1 MYRKIGDRAT
11 DMPSAVYFGSK
22 ATGMY
27 ALNEHV
33 KYAYD
38 GNKLVSYNGET
49 CAYDGLGNPTTY
61 RGKATM
67 FTMGGYLTKYDAT
80 AFTYDMQGD

>member
-33 KYAYD
+33 KY
-38 GNKLVSYNGET
+38 
-49 CAYDGLGNPTTY
+49 
-61 RGKATM
+61 
-67 FTMGGYLTKYDAT
+67 DAT
-80 AFTYDMQGD
+80 AINWCRITEKRVRTTGLEILRPTAEKQPCLRWGDI